1 MKHFGCIILFIN
13 TLLLCNTTP
22 SDVKHMVVDNNGL
35 SIECFIDSIGYQYI
49 YFLPKD
55 SLDLDSM
62 EIRDV
67 YYVYSDFNRIFH
79 HSWSFEENLRRIEN
93 RTGKAYT
100 IDGDTLNFIDIKF
113 DKDMIEPEILL
124 TIGHERSEYISLFDI
139 KHIETD
145 FSIMTYSVKRG
156 FQYSFYSFIIATTLN
171 IGLSWDN
178 ERRAIPQIWDQYDNL
193 LPMIS
198 LLGLNKQHGT
208 GVTYE
213 SLTSLVPLTIL
224 ISMAYDVFKDK
235 NKFYFSTV
243 YENKK
248 FGRSM
253 HVFSL
258 KQLVRSKLDSIIFR
272 LEKNKLG
279 RKVIEWFR

>member
-1 MKHFGCIILFIN
+1 MISIPSSGFNFNLGIVYRHITADIL
-13 TLLLCNTTP
+13 
-22 SDVKHMVVDNNGL
+22 
-35 SIECFIDSIGYQYI
+35 E
-49 YFLPKD
+49 
-55 SLDLDSM
+55 
-62 EIRDV
+62 
-67 YYVYSDFNRIFH
+67 
-79 HSWSFEENLRRIEN
+79 SWSFKVKYTCPELGKDGLKTSPFIFTYVKFTSTSFFMANENCV
-93 RTGKAYT
+93 T
-100 IDGDTLNFIDIKF
+100 
-113 DKDMIEPEILL
+113 
-124 TIGHERSEYISLFDI
+124 EYISLFDI
-139 KHIETD
+139 EHIETD

-178 ERRAIPQIWDQYDNL
+178 ERRAIPQVWDQYDNL

-235 NKFYFSTV
+235 NKFYFSPV
-243 YENKK
+243 YEKK
-248 FGRSM
+248 EFGRSM

-258 KQLVRSKLDSIIFR
+258 KQLVRSKLDGIVFR
-272 LEKNKLG
+272 LEKSKLG

>member
-13 TLLLCNTTP
+13 SLLLCNSVP

-35 SIECFIDSIGYQYI
+35 STECFIDSIGYQYI
-49 YFLPKD
+49 YFVPKD
-55 SLDLDSM
+55 SVDLDSM
-62 EIRDV
+62 EIKDV

-100 IDGDTLNFIDIKF
+100 INGDTLNFIDIKF

-124 TIGHERSEYISLFDI
+124 TTNHEGSEYISLFDI
-139 KHIETD
+139 EHIETD
-145 FSIMTYSVKRG
+145 FSIMTYSVERG

-178 ERRAIPQIWDQYDNL
+178 ERRAIPQVWDQYDNL

-235 NKFYFSTV
+235 NKFYFSPV
-243 YENKK
+243 YEKK
-248 FGRSM
+248 EFGRSM

-258 KQLVRSKLDSIIFR
+258 KQLVRSKLDGIVFR